1 MLLEDDSFEITARN
15 KITKKEF
22 LQHHG
27 QHAIERRRKEKRK
40 KVKFLESQHANW
52 SLTEEGSRPEG
63 ETREARNFSILGP
76 NFLQWQVPRKGPIKD
91 KLEKYYKSYIFRAKM
106 TKGKPRR
113 RKRRRSWASMPDQSL
128 ESNSPTRFCPNF

>member
-1 MLLEDDSFEITARN
+1 MLLEDDSFEITGRN

-22 LQHHG
+22 LQHDG

-40 KVKFLESQHANW
+40 KVKILESQHANW

-76 NFLQWQVPRKGPIKD
+76 NFLQ
-91 KLEKYYKSYIFRAKM
+91 
-106 TKGKPRR
+106 
-113 RKRRRSWASMPDQSL
+113 
-128 ESNSPTRFCPNF
+128 

>member
-1 MLLEDDSFEITARN
+1 MLLEDDSFEITGRN

-27 QHAIERRRKEKRK
+27 QHAIEEKRETQK
-40 KVKFLESQHANW
+40 GKILESQHANW

-76 NFLQWQVPRKGPIKD
+76 NCLQ
-91 KLEKYYKSYIFRAKM
+91 
-106 TKGKPRR
+106 
-113 RKRRRSWASMPDQSL
+113 
-128 ESNSPTRFCPNF
+128 